1 MSVSGESDSWAAVFG
16 FCLSVSV
23 ESDSWAAVFG
33 FCLSVSV
40 ESDKHAP
47 VLGLF
52 VRFCRIGHMR
62 TGDGGLGGLGCGLG
76 CHRRGYGCR
85 IGVQRFDGTVDHF
98 VDAAFDGD
106 FHAVLF
112 GGKRL
117 KNGELAW

>member
-1 MSVSGESDSWAAVFG
+1 MEAHFGCVHVRFCRIGQLVCCFWVLFVRFCGIGQTCTGFG
-16 FCLSVSV
+16 FCLSVSA
-23 ESDSWAAVFG
+23 ESDTCG
-33 FCLSVSV
+33 
-40 ESDKHAP
+40 
-47 VLGLF
+47 LGN
-52 VRFCRIGHMR
+52 
-62 TGDGGLGGLGCGLG
+62 GGLGGLGCGLG

-106 FHAVLF
+106 FRAVLF

>member
-1 MSVSGESDSWAAVFG
+1 MEAILGAYMSVSG
-16 FCLSVSV
+16 

-47 VLGLF
+47 VLFCLSVSAESDTCGL
-52 VRFCRIGHMR
+52 GN
-62 TGDGGLGGLGCGLG
+62 GGLGGLGCGLG
-76 CHRRGYGCR
+76 GHSCGV
-85 IGVQRFDGTVDHF
+85 GVQRFDGTVDHF

-112 GGKRL
+112 GDKRL

>member
-1 MSVSGESDSWAAVFG
+1 MSVSAESDVHRLVFGVWMSVSGESDSWADVFG
-16 FCLSVSV
+16 SCLSVSA
-23 ESDSWAAVFG
+23 ESDT
-33 FCLSVSV
+33 C
-40 ESDKHAP
+40 
-47 VLGLF
+47 GL
-52 VRFCRIGHMR
+52 
-62 TGDGGLGGLGCGLG
+62 GDGGLGGLGCGLG
-76 CHRRGYGCR
+76 GHRRGYGCR

>member
-1 MSVSGESDSWAAVFG
+1 MEAHFGCVHVRFWRIGQLGCCFWVLFVRFCGIGQTCTGFG
-16 FCLSVSV
+16 FCLSVSG
-23 ESDSWAAVFG
+23 ESDT
-33 FCLSVSV
+33 C
-40 ESDKHAP
+40 
-47 VLGLF
+47 GL
-52 VRFCRIGHMR
+52 
-62 TGDGGLGGLGCGLG
+62 GDGGLGGLGCGLG

-117 KNGELAW
+117 KNGELAWQ